1 MGTESKGKQA
11 DLFEG
16 LAHPLRR
23 RVLRL
28 MKEERRETTPS
39 ELSERLGEQL
49 SVLSYHVR
57 VLEQCNAVR
66 LTRTERVRGA
76 TQHFYRFSLK
86 ADWARRALEKTH
98 DPPKDKDKK
107 GGRGGEKGGP
117 RP

>member
-1 MGTESKGKQA
+1 MGAESKGKA
-11 DLFEG
+11 VDLFEG

-28 MKEERRETTPS
+28 MMEERREVTPLG
-39 ELSERLGEQL
+39 LSERLAEPL

-57 VLEQCNAVR
+57 VLEQCDAVR

-76 TQHFYRFSLK
+76 TQHFYRCSLRVK
-86 ADWARRALEKTH
+86 WARAALERTN
-98 DPPKDKDKK
+98 DPPRGKGPQGEEK
-107 GGRGGEKGGP
+107 GGR

>member
-1 MGTESKGKQA
+1 MGAEGKGKRA

-23 RVLRL
+23 RILRL
-28 MKEERRETTPS
+28 MKKERRETTPR
-39 ELSERLGEQL
+39 ELSDRLEESL
-49 SVLSYHVR
+49 SVVSYHVR
-57 VLEQCNAVR
+57 VLEQCEAVR

-86 ADWARRALEKTH
+86 PDWARRALDKTK
-98 DPPKDKDKK
+98 DPPKDKKEK
-107 GGRGGEKGGP
+107 GREGGEKGGP

>member
-1 MGTESKGKQA
+1 MGTESEGKPT

-28 MKEERRETTPS
+28 MMGQRREMTPRA
-39 ELSERLGEQL
+39 LAERLEEPL
-49 SVLSYHVR
+49 SVVSYHVR
-57 VLEQCNAVR
+57 VLEQCDAVR

-76 TQHFYRFSLK
+76 TQHFYRCTLK
-86 ADWARRALEKTH
+86 ADWARRALETTQ
-98 DPPKDKDKK
+98 DVPKDEEENGRKGEEK
-107 GGRGGEKGGP
+107 GGR

>member
-1 MGTESKGKQA
+1 MGTESKGKPA

-28 MKEERRETTPS
+28 TMDERREVTPR
-39 ELSERLGEQL
+39 ELSDRLEEPL

-76 TQHFYRFSLK
+76 TQHFYRFSLR
-86 ADWARRALEKTH
+86 ADWAKRALEKTK
-98 DPPKDKDKK
+98 DPPKVEKEK
-107 GGRGGEKGGP
+107 GRRGGEKGGR